1 MIKLFVDDS
10 KINKMYLAYIF
21 NSVIGRLYFKYAS
34 RGKQQTMVKVS
45 SDTIKKF
52 VIPQISISEQEKIV
66 DEIKKETD
74 KQIVVQKQIATL
86 RSKIDKMVD
95 DVITFKN
102 D

>member
-1 MIKLFVDDS
+1 MIKLFVDES

-52 VIPQISISEQEKIV
+52 IIPQISISEQEKIV
-66 DEIKKETD
+66 DEIKKKTD
-74 KQIVVQKQIATL
+74 RQIEVQKQIAKL
-86 RSKIDKMVD
+86 RAEIDIYLD
-95 DVITFKN
+95 DVIKGL
-102 D
+102 